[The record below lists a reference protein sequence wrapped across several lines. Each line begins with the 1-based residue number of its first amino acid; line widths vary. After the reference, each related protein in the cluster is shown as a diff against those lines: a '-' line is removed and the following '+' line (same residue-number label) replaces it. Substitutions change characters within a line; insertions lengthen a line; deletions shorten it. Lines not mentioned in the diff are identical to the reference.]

1 VSQSAPGW
9 YQDHDDPR
17 LARWWDGERWTEHTL
32 VLDEQDWSTEPDPPA
47 GATRFPVDTGSVTAV
62 EATPEAGWEDDI
74 YAPIR
79 DPWGDEEPAAAG
91 VDAPTTAWQ
100 QPDEPAAWDEST
112 AAAAAIAAAPVA
124 TGWDEDRWVTPG
136 GRRPGGYQDWPGW
149 AKIAV
154 PVGALAL
161 LLIVLVA
168 SGAIG
173 GDDDPVSTSSS
184 STTQAPSLADAADAA
199 LRAAGNGPFTASTFT
214 TLIPLTCDAAEQS
227 DPSMLT
233 ERILLLGY
241 DAETISKLIQG
252 LRAGTDEYCPDDMA
266 DAPTL
271 LNQVETA
278 ALSGGTTSTSTAVTV
293 PATTATT
300 KKPTTATTKKPVT
313 TTKPPVVTT
322 TTAPPV
328 TTTAPP
334 VTTTTAP
341 ATTTSTT
348 PPVVDGP

>member
-1 VSQSAPGW
+1 MSQSAPGW

-32 VLDEQDWSTEPDPPA
+32 VLDEQDWSTEPEPPA

-62 EATPEAGWEDDI
+62 EAPPAAGWEDDI

-100 QPDEPAAWDEST
+100 QPEEPSTWDDDT
-112 AAAAAIAAAPVA
+112 AAAAVAVAPVA
-124 TGWDEDRWVTPG
+124 TGWDEDRWITSG
-136 GRRPGGYQDWPGW
+136 GKRPGGFQDWPGW
-149 AKIAV
+149 ARIAV

-173 GDDDPVSTSSS
+173 GDDDPVSTSAS
-184 STTQAPSLADAADAA
+184 STTQPPSLADAADAA

-214 TLIPLTCDAAEQS
+214 TLIPLTCQAAERS

-241 DAETISKLIQG
+241 DSETISKLVQG

-278 ALSGGTTSTSTAVTV
+278 AVSGGTTSTSTVVTV

-300 KKPTTATTKKPVT
+300 KKPTTNTTKKPVT
-313 TTKPPVVTT
+313 TTTKPPVT

-334 VTTTTAP
+334 VTTTVP
-341 ATTTSTT
+341 PPSTSTT
-348 PPVVDGP
+348 TTLPPDGP